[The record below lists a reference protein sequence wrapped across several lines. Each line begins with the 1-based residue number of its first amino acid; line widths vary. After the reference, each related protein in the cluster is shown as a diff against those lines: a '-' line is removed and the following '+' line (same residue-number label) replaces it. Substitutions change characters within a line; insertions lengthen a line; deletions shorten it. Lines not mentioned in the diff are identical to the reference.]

1 MMNKKTDLQFDLD
14 GSKATPIYIQIYRS
28 VSQAVLEGRLKSGTR
43 LPSARSLAA
52 QLGVARG
59 TVETAYHQLAGEGY
73 IVTRGAAGTRVS
85 KTLKRTLLQPSG
97 KLVNHNES
105 TLETVPS
112 TAEPALLQM
121 GLPALDLF
129 PHSLWSRLL
138 SQQARDLGSGDLS
151 HPNPMGLETLRIQVA
166 AYLAVARGIVC
177 SPAEVIITGGYQGA
191 LGLITRC
198 LLNPGDR
205 VWLEDPCYPD
215 SRDAMRL
222 AEAKVVGIS
231 VDRNGLRLQDA
242 ISRHP
247 PARIVMVTPTHQFPT
262 GVTLS
267 LSRRMALLNWA
278 AENEAWIVEDDYDSE
293 YRYQGKPLPALKS
306 LDRQDRVLYAGTFS
320 KVLSPSLRVGYL
332 VVPTALTERF
342 RQTAT
347 LLQPPP
353 SVLIQATIAAFLE
366 QGHLG
371 RHIRRMRG
379 HYAERRTALT
389 TALSQHVSS
398 LRIKLQPGGMH
409 LLGCLPKGVDDFAL
423 VARLKTQGISPT
435 ALSGCGL
442 ESSHVPGLL
451 IGFTNVD
458 ASQAGMVAQRL
469 ASAADLM

>member
-215 SRDAMRL
+215 SRDAIGWGEGGWHSRGSQWL
-222 AEAKVVGIS
+222 ALAGCDLETSSGTNRHGHADTS
-231 VDRNGLRLQDA
+231 VSDRRDA
-242 ISRHP
+242 
-247 PARIVMVTPTHQFPT
+247 
-262 GVTLS
+262 L
-267 LSRRMALLNWA
+267 
-278 AENEAWIVEDDYDSE
+278 
-293 YRYQGKPLPALKS
+293 
-306 LDRQDRVLYAGTFS
+306 
-320 KVLSPSLRVGYL
+320 
-332 VVPTALTERF
+332 ALT
-342 RQTAT
+342 AHD
-347 LLQPPP
+347 
-353 SVLIQATIAAFLE
+353 ALE
-366 QGHLG
+366 LG
-371 RHIRRMRG
+371 R
-379 HYAERRTALT
+379 
-389 TALSQHVSS
+389 
-398 LRIKLQPGGMH
+398 
-409 LLGCLPKGVDDFAL
+409 
-423 VARLKTQGISPT
+423 
-435 ALSGCGL
+435 
-442 ESSHVPGLL
+442 
-451 IGFTNVD
+451 
-458 ASQAGMVAQRL
+458 
-469 ASAADLM
+469 

>member
-1 MMNKKTDLQFDLD
+1 MIDAKSGLQFDLD
-14 GSKATPIYIQIYRS
+14 GANPTPIYRQIYS
-28 VSQAVLEGRLKSGTR
+28 NVSQAVLEGRLKAGTR

-73 IVTRGAAGTRVS
+73 IATRGAAGTRVS
-85 KTLKRTLLQPSG
+85 KTLKRTLLHVSQKPAGHDHVKLENGPS
-97 KLVNHNES
+97 E
-105 TLETVPS
+105 
-112 TAEPALLQM
+112 AEPALFQM

-138 SQQARDLGSGDLS
+138 SQQARDLRGGDLA
-151 HPNPMGLETLRIQVA
+151 HPNPVGLEALRVQVT
-166 AYLAVARGIVC
+166 AYLAVARGLVC
-177 SPAEVIITGGYQGA
+177 SPADIIITGGYQGA
-191 LGLITRC
+191 LGLITRA
-198 LLNPGDR
+198 LLHPGDL

-222 AEAKVVGIS
+222 AGAKVVGIP
-231 VDRNGLRLQDA
+231 VDHSGFRLQDA
-242 ISRHP
+242 ISRRA
-247 PARIVMVTPTHQFPT
+247 PARLVMVTPTHQFPT

-278 AENEAWIVEDDYDSE
+278 VENEAWIVEDDYDSE

-353 SVLIQATIAAFLE
+353 SILIQATIAAFLD

-379 HYAERRTALT
+379 RYAERRTALT
-389 TALSQHVSS
+389 TALHERVSS
-398 LRIKLQPGGMH
+398 LQITLQPGGMH
-409 LLGCLPKGVDDFAL
+409 LLGRLPKGVDDVAL

-435 ALSGCGL
+435 ALSSCGL
-442 ESSHVPGLL
+442 EAPYAPGLL

-458 ASQAGMVAQRL
+458 SSQAIQASQQFANSL
-469 ASAADLM
+469 S